1 MFGLTLTEWLDIL
14 TLAALI
20 GGGFWALYLYRT
32 ARRGQVRIGI
42 QANARLDESFNET
55 KDLLRVSI
63 LFTNSSGVLWRHES
77 SIVLLLDARK
87 LAEDGSVRFVPFDQR
102 DPFLPVYGS
111 ETDDPHAMSAGETFD
126 YYEGQEITL
135 EPGEQISSEV
145 EFPIDV
151 DKLGLMGVKVIVQG
165 RQRYRFSRPYA
176 WATFFL
182 VDPRS
187 SHPQGTFDA
196 IGRPAGA

>member
-1 MFGLTLTEWLDIL
+1 MDISFTGLADLLQNL
-14 TLAALI
+14 VLVGA
-20 GGGFWALYLYRT
+20 GMWALYLYRT

-42 QANARLDESFNET
+42 QANARLDEGFSET
-55 KDLLRVSI
+55 KDVLRVSI

-77 SIVLLLDARK
+77 SIVHLFDARK
-87 LAEDGSVRFVPFDQR
+87 LADDGSVRLVPFDHR

-111 ETDDPHAMSAGETFD
+111 ETDDPRAMSASETFD
-126 YYEGQEITL
+126 YDDGQEITL

-145 EFPIDV
+145 EFPIDI
-151 DKLGLMGVKVIVQG
+151 DKLGLMGIKIIVQG

-182 VDPRS
+182 VDPS
-187 SHPQGTFDA
+187 SNQPQGTFDA
-196 IGRPAGA
+196 IRQSISA

>member
-1 MFGLTLTEWLDIL
+1 MVVGFSR
-14 TLAALI
+14 LADLLQVIVLI
-20 GGGFWALYLYRT
+20 GGGLWALYLYRT

-42 QANARLDESFNET
+42 QASARLDEGFNER
-55 KDLLRVSI
+55 KDVLRLSI

-77 SIVLLLDARK
+77 SIVLLFDARK
-87 LAEDGSVRFVPFDQR
+87 LAQNGSVRFVPFAQR

-111 ETDDPHAMSAGETFD
+111 ETDDPHWMSAGETFNYSED
-126 YYEGQEITL
+126 QKITL
-135 EPGEQISSEV
+135 EPGEQVSSEV

-151 DKLGLMGVKVIVQG
+151 DKLGLMGVKIIVQG

-182 VDPRS
+182 VDPS
-187 SHPQGTFDA
+187 SSQPQGTFDA
-196 IGRPAGA
+196 VRQPGAA